1 MIYEVKWSGKFK
13 KGYKLAKKRG
23 LDISLFQEIIDKL
36 RRGIPLE
43 EKHHD
48 YLLENDVL
56 TLTLVDTGTHAD
68 LFDM

>member
-23 LDISLFQEIIDKL
+23 LDI
-36 RRGIPLE
+36 G
-43 EKHHD
+43 
-48 YLLENDVL
+48 LLENDVL
-56 TLTLVDTGTHAD
+56 TLTLVDTGTYSD